1 MESSQTNDGPRLA
14 PSYDLLATTVY
25 KQIKPR
31 MAMKISNHIDFKFLT
46 TKHFFFDLAE
56 EVQLSKRLVKAELTK
71 VASKVLDKVDPLQAK
86 LSEEYPS
93 SIYKEISNGIK
104 LRASRFTN
112 L

>member
-1 MESSQTNDGPRLA
+1 MVSCKNSSFYKFF
-14 PSYDLLATTVY
+14 PS
-25 KQIKPR
+25 QIKFCGGVLNSYKR
-31 MAMKISNHIDFKFLT
+31 SSNSRSSTLIISDQLHDNLH
-46 TKHFFFDLAE
+46 FDLAE